1 MIEPHP
7 LANKR
12 ILFALCGFDL
22 GGAERQAL
30 YLAKYLK
37 GVGADVRVW
46 GHHHEFH
53 GPERVIVECEAAGIP
68 WAEYKFRWPSGKKQL
83 FHDLLH
89 LLLGLYR
96 ERPDIILPYLP
107 WLSIG
112 CGLIWRLSPAKACIW
127 GQRNAEDLNGDK
139 LERFAYRQATA
150 IICNAGHEID
160 YLRKVMGETDTP
172 AHVIYNGVDLATP
185 LKTRKQWRVALKID
199 AKAIVVSMVANFRP
213 QKDHRT
219 LLIAWQQLL
228 ERHRE
233 VSTPVL
239 VLAGAPQESYRG
251 IRNISR
257 ELGLEESVRFPGQVE
272 DVAGL
277 LEASDIGV
285 LITDYEGLP
294 NAILEY
300 MTCGLPVVATDVP
313 GNREALGEDSGKQ
326 FCKVKNAEDL
336 ADKLFSLISSP
347 ELRFRLGSRNR
358 QRAITEFSIETMCSR
373 MTEILVGTLKKKA

>member
-37 GVGADVRVW
+37 GVGVDVRVW

-68 WAEYKFRWPSGKKQL
+68 WAEYKFRWPCGLTALIRDASQVLIG
-83 FHDLLH
+83 LH
-89 LLLGLYR
+89 KVH
-96 ERPDIILPYLP
+96 PDAVLAYTTWPN
-107 WLSIG
+107 IG
-112 CGLIWRLSPAKACIW
+112 CGLVWRWSPTKAFLW
-127 GQRNAEDLNGDK
+127 GQRDLAPTQDRWIVRKAFHG
-139 LERFAYRQATA
+139 AST
-150 IICNAGHEID
+150 IICNAAHERNYLSRLLGKPSAPIHVVPNGIELD
-160 YLRKVMGETDTP
+160 QPQWSRSQWREKLGLPEDGVLVTMLANLRKD
-172 AHVIYNGVDLATP
+172 
-185 LKTRKQWRVALKID
+185 
-199 AKAIVVSMVANFRP
+199 
-213 QKDHRT
+213 KDFST
-219 LLIAWQQLL
+219 LLHAWSKIKNLSPINSKIHL
-228 ERHRE
+228 C
-233 VSTPVL
+233 
-239 VLAGAPQESYRG
+239 LAGAHQEGTDG
-251 IRNISR
+251 IKTLLHS
-257 ELGLEESVRFPGQVE
+257 LYLEDSVLLPGQIS
-272 DVAGL
+272 DVSGFLSAC
-277 LEASDIGV
+277 DIGI
-285 LITDYEGLP
+285 LSTLAEGLP